1 LSVSQRALGGVSAP
15 LMSRERVIAIALGLV
30 ALVLAFL
37 IAHDVLFPAA
47 PAAGSA
53 QTRTVSRGTVRSAV
67 SGTGT
72 LVPASQQNLTFGVA
86 GTLIEVDVKVGDQVK
101 QGQVLA
107 KLDQTTFQNAL
118 SQANNNVTTAQATL
132 NNTLNGNSITQGQHS
147 LDNAKQSLSD
157 AQASVNLVN
166 QQDANAVAN
175 DQNQLSIDQ
184 NALNLA
190 HQQNDAN
197 VSAAQLALDNAT
209 SKYTADGCWS
219 IPSPP
224 PGSTCASDKAAKDA
238 AAANLAQAQA
248 PITAAQNAV
257 NADQNKLSQDQ
268 TKQATDQLNGQ
279 KTINSATA
287 AVTTAQDMLN
297 SQTIQRPN
305 TIASQQAA
313 VANAQL
319 AVQTAQ
325 KNLDQTTLTAPVDG
339 TVLSITGQAGES
351 VGATAAATAKAP
363 GSDAPQPT
371 ASGATSGTSSS
382 GGTGATGGA
391 TASSFI
397 VLGNLTGLQVI
408 APFAEAD
415 AARLAANQQ
424 ATITFDAVPN
434 LSVPAHLLAVGAAAS
449 VIQNVTNYY
458 ATLVIDQIDA
468 RLKSGMTANASVIV
482 QQANNVLMVPN
493 TVISRLGGTAFV
505 TLLGRDG
512 KTQTRTQVQT
522 GVAGDQST
530 EIVSGLNEGDKVVV
544 PQLRTTTTPGGVR
557 GPGGGG
563 GGAVKI
569 G

>member
-1 LSVSQRALGGVSAP
+1 
-15 LMSRERVIAIALGLV
+15 MSRERVVAIALGLV
-30 ALVLAFL
+30 ALLLAFL

-47 PAAGSA
+47 PTAGSA
-53 QTRTVSRGTVRSAV
+53 RTVTVSRGTVRSAV

-72 LVPASQQNLTFGVA
+72 VVPASQQNLMFGVA
-86 GTLIEVDVKVGDQVK
+86 GTLSEVDVKVGDQVK

-118 SQANNNVTTAQATL
+118 SQANNNLTTAQATL
-132 NNTLNGNSITQGQHS
+132 NNTVNGNSITQAQHS
-147 LDNAKQSLSD
+147 LDNAKQSLAD
-157 AQASVNLVN
+157 AQASVNLIN

-175 DQNQLSIDQ
+175 DQNQLSFDQ

-190 HQQNDAN
+190 HQANDAN

-209 SKYTADGCWS
+209 KQYTDHSCWS
-219 IPSPP
+219 NPSVPP
-224 PGSTCASDKAAKDA
+224 CPTDKTAKDA

-257 NADQNKLSQDQ
+257 NTDQTKLNQDQ
-268 TKQATDQLNGQ
+268 TKQATDLLNGQ

-287 AVTTAQDMLN
+287 AVTSAQDTLN

-351 VGATAAATAKAP
+351 VGATAAATAQAP
-363 GSDAPQPT
+363 GSNAPQPS
-371 ASGATSGTSSS
+371 ASGATSGTSGT
-382 GGTGATGGA
+382 GGTGTTGAG
-391 TASSFI
+391 TSSFI

-415 AARLAANQQ
+415 AAKLAANQQ

-434 LSVPAHLLAVGAAAS
+434 LSVQAHLLAVGAAAS

-458 ATLVIDQIDA
+458 ATLVIDQTDP

-493 TVISRLGGTAFV
+493 TVISRVGGAAFV
-505 TLLGRDG
+505 TLLSRDG

-522 GVAGDQST
+522 GAAGDQST
-530 EIVSGLNEGDKVVV
+530 EIVSGLDEGDKVVV

-563 GGAVKI
+563 GGAVRI

>member
-1 LSVSQRALGGVSAP
+1 MSVSQRALGGVRAP
-15 LMSRERVIAIALGLV
+15 LVSRDRVVAIALGL
-30 ALVLAFL
+30 ASLLLAFL

-53 QTRTVSRGTVRSAV
+53 RTVTVSRGTVRSAV

-72 LVPASQQNLTFGVA
+72 VVPASQQNLTFGVA
-86 GTLIEVDVKVGDQVK
+86 GTLSEVDVKVGDHVK

-118 SQANNNVTTAQATL
+118 SQANNNLTTAQATL
-132 NNTLNGNSITQGQHS
+132 SNTVNGNSITQAQHS
-147 LDNAKQSLSD
+147 LDNAKQSLAD
-157 AQASVNLVN
+157 AQASVNLIN
-166 QQDANAVAN
+166 QQDAIAIAN
-175 DQNQLSIDQ
+175 DQSQLSTDQ
-184 NALNLA
+184 NALNAA
-190 HQQNDAN
+190 HQTYDPQVAVAQNE
-197 VSAAQLALDNAT
+197 LA
-209 SKYTADGCWS
+209 
-219 IPSPP
+219 
-224 PGSTCASDKAAKDA
+224 
-238 AAANLAQAQA
+238 LAQAQFKADQCDTIPTGPKCPADLLAIQQKQQNLTATQA

-287 AVTTAQDMLN
+287 AVTSAQDTLN

-351 VGATAAATAKAP
+351 VGATAAATAQAP
-363 GSDAPQPT
+363 GSSAPQPT
-371 ASGATSGTSSS
+371 ASGATSGA
-382 GGTGATGGA
+382 GGTSGAA
-391 TASSFI
+391 SASSFI

-408 APFAEAD
+408 SPFAEAD
-415 AARLAANQQ
+415 AAKLAANQQ

-434 LSVPAHLLAVGAAAS
+434 LSVPAHLLAIGAAAS

-458 ATLVIDQIDA
+458 ATLVIDQIDP
-468 RLKSGMTANASVIV
+468 RLKSGMTANASVVV

-493 TVISRLGGTAFV
+493 TVISRPGGTAVV

-512 KTQTRTQVQT
+512 RTQTRTQVQT
-522 GVAGDQST
+522 GAAGDQST

-563 GGAVKI
+563 GGAVRI